1 MTMPETSNPPV
12 SEDKI
17 REALRQVKFPG
28 FSRDIVSFGIVKSV
42 SIAPPENV
50 TVALHVMT
58 RDPKVPEQIESD
70 VKSVL
75 QRLPGVRQVNVQMT
89 AQQPPQ
95 QQIPMAG
102 GSMGQPARPQIPGVK
117 HIVAVASG
125 KGGVGKS
132 TVAVNLAC
140 AMQQLD
146 RRVGVMDADIYGPS
160 VPKMMGTAGR
170 PTITDEKLDPVEN
183 FGLKMMSMALLL
195 DASSPVIWRG
205 PMIMKAIQQF
215 SLAVNWGELDVLL
228 VDLPPGT
235 GDAQLSLTQTL
246 ALDGGVIVTTPQDV
260 ALEVARRGIAMFEKV
275 NVRILGIIENMS
287 YYVCPHC
294 HQHDDIFGHGGAR
307 REAERLEVP
316 FLGEIPLFTEI
327 RECGDKGVPVMI
339 ESPDS
344 VAAKAFRKCAE
355 SVLQQLRALHVEG
368 ETSGE
373 P

>member
-1 MTMPETSNPPV
+1 MAGRVEHSLTEERV
-12 SEDKI
+12 
-17 REALRQVKFPG
+17 REVLKNIKFPG
-28 FSRDIVSFGIVKSV
+28 FSRDIVSFGIVKSI
-42 SIAPPENV
+42 SIGRNNDV
-50 TVALHVMT
+50 QIALHVMT
-58 RDPKVPEQIESD
+58 RDPAIPEQIQRD
-70 VKSVL
+70 VEAALKRCDGIGRVT
-75 QRLPGVRQVNVQMT
+75 VEMT

-95 QQIPMAG
+95 QDQMPMAG
-102 GSMGQPARPQIPGVK
+102 AGGAPMRPQIAGVK
-117 HIVAVASG
+117 HVIAVGSG

-140 AMQQLD
+140 ALVKLG
-146 RRVGVMDADIYGPS
+146 RKIGVMDADVYGPS
-160 VPKMMGTAGR
+160 VPKMMGAVRR

-215 SLAVNWGELDVLL
+215 SLAVNWGELDLLL

-235 GDAQLSLTQTL
+235 GDAQLSLAQTI

-294 HQHDDIFGHGGAR
+294 GQHDDVFGHGGGKQ
-307 REAERLEVP
+307 EAERLEVP
-316 FLGEIPLFTEI
+316 FLGEIPLFADI
-327 RECGDKGVPVMI
+327 RICGDKGVPIV
-339 ESPDS
+339 
-344 VAAKAFRKCAE
+344 VAEPTSEPSKAFLRCAE
-355 SVLQQLRALHVEG
+355 TVLRLVEK
-368 ETSGE
+368 E
-373 P
+373 